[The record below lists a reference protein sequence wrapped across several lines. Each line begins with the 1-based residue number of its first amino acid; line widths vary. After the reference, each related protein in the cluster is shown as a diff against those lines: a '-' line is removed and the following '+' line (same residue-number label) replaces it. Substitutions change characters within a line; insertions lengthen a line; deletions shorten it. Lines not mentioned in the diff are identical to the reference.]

1 MKVIGLTGG
10 IGSGKTTV
18 AGFFKELN
26 IPVYIADDAGKRLME
41 TSPEIRLKLT
51 ELFGE
56 DAYENHLPNRKF
68 IASKVFNDK
77 ELLSSLNNI
86 IHPAVETDFK
96 KWLQD
101 QSSKY
106 VIYEA
111 AILFE
116 TGGYKKCD
124 FSILVTAPQKI
135 RIQRL
140 QKRDNSSVKEI
151 QERMNNQW
159 EDDKKSQMADFL
171 INNEELAQT
180 KQQVE
185 LIHDEILKAG
195 KNCQKFC

>member
-1 MKVIGLTGG
+1 MKVVGLTGG

-26 IPVYIADDAGKRLME
+26 IPVYIADEAGKRLMN
-41 TSPEIRLKLT
+41 TSAEIREKIIA
-51 ELFGE
+51 LFGQQ
-56 DAYENHLPNRKF
+56 AYKDDLPDRKF

-77 ELLSSLNNI
+77 EQLSKLNNI
-86 IHPAVETDFK
+86 IHPAVAADFK
-96 KWLQD
+96 NWLET
-101 QSSKY
+101 QSSEY

-124 FSILVTAPQKI
+124 FSILVTAPQEV

-140 QKRDNSSVKEI
+140 QKRDDSSVKEI
-151 QERMNNQW
+151 QDRMDNQW
-159 EDDKKSQMADFL
+159 SDEKKSQMSDFL

-180 KQQVE
+180 KVQVKH
-185 LIHDEILKAG
+185 IYDEILKAG
-195 KNCQKFC
+195 KNC

>member
-1 MKVIGLTGG
+1 MKIVGLTGG

-26 IPVYIADDAGKRLME
+26 IPVYIADDAGKRLMN
-41 TSPEIRLKLT
+41 TSSEIRQ
-51 ELFGE
+51 EIIDLFGE
-56 DAYENHLPNRKF
+56 QAYKEDLPDRKF

-77 ELLSSLNNI
+77 DLLSKLNKI
-86 IHPAVETDFK
+86 IHPAVAADFQKWVK
-96 KWLQD
+96 KQH
-101 QSSKY
+101 SAY

-124 FSILVTAPQKI
+124 FSILVTAPKEM

-140 QKRDNSSVKEI
+140 QKRDDSSEKEI
-151 QERMNNQW
+151 EERMNNQW
-159 EDDKKSQMADFL
+159 SDKKKSSMANFL
-171 INNEELAQT
+171 INNEELTQT

-185 LIHDEILKAG
+185 HIHDKILKAG
-195 KNCQKFC
+195 KNS